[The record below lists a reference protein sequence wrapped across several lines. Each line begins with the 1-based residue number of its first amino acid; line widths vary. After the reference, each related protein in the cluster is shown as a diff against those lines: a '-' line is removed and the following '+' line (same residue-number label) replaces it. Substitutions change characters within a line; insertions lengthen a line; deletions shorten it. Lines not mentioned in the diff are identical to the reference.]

1 LKAGWLVNIR
11 SLTMA
16 FFLGFMGSSKNAKH
30 YWFNDLKSTV
40 EAWFASGFRGLD
52 DQFFDVALLP
62 YFLLCPPGLAVRR
75 IRRQLG
81 PGDLRGF

>member
-1 LKAGWLVNIR
+1 
-11 SLTMA
+11 MA
-16 FFLGFMGSSKNAKH
+16 LPLGFMGSSKNAKH
-30 YWFNDLKSTV
+30 HGFGDPKSTV
-40 EAWFASGFRGLD
+40 EAWLDPGLRGLD
-52 DQFFDVALLP
+52 EQFFDVALLP

>member
-1 LKAGWLVNIR
+1 MAIVR

-16 FFLGFMGSSKNAKH
+16 FPLGFMGSSKNAKH
-30 YWFNDLKSTV
+30 HWFNDLKSKA
-40 EAWFASGFRGLD
+40 EAWLDPGFRGLD
-52 DQFFDVALLP
+52 VQFFDVLL
-62 YFLLCPPGLAVRR
+62 LLYLLICILGQAVRR